1 LPLQTYLLYFRCY
14 TVVDERPL
22 AQKLQDALTFK
33 VLTRTITGIGTACV
47 KHRTKDLML

>member
-1 LPLQTYLLYFRCY
+1 LLPLQTYLLYFRCY
-14 TVVDERPL
+14 TVVDERPF

-33 VLTRTITGIGTACV
+33 VLTITGIGTACV